1 MLADGGNLWLQVT
14 RDPDHSDR
22 IRRSWVFRYELDGQ
36 RHDLGLGPVHTLD
49 LADARA
55 KAKTLRQQLLDKI
68 DPLAAKQQAKRDR
81 LARIAAEKR
90 AMTFAECAQACIAS
104 HEHGWTNAKHCAQWA
119 QSLKDYAYPVLGDL
133 AVDDITTQH
142 VIKVLEPIWTEIPE
156 TASRIRGR
164 IEQVLAWAAV
174 RGFRGGDNP
183 ARWRGHLQEAFPSKG
198 KMRPVKHRAALPY
211 HDVPTLMAALRQ
223 EDRPSAHA
231 LQLLILCAARPG
243 EIRRATRDEFDLAA
257 KVWTVPAGHMKS
269 RKAHRVPLSDR
280 AVEILRTLGKHDDKN
295 NPVFPITEHAML
307 LLARQMLPGIS
318 ISAHGFRSSF
328 RDWAAE
334 RTNYHNHVVEAALAH
349 AVPDKVEAAYRRTDL
364 FEKRRR
370 LMNEWAAWCA
380 RPVQASDGKVVPIGA
395 R

>member
-14 RDPDHSDR
+14 RDPEHSDR

-55 KAKTLRQQLLDKI
+55 KAKTLRQQLLDGI
-68 DPLAAKQQAKRDR
+68 DPLAVKQRAKRDR
-81 LARIAAEKR
+81 LARIAADKR
-90 AMTFAECAQACIAS
+90 AMTFRQCAEACIAS
-104 HEHGWTNAKHCAQWA
+104 HEAGWSNAKHRSQWA

-133 AVDDITTQH
+133 AIDDVTTPH

-164 IEQVLAWAAV
+164 IEQVLAWATV

-183 ARWRGHLQEAFPSKG
+183 ARWRGHLQEFFPSKG

-211 HDVPTLMAALRQ
+211 HDVPALMAALRQ
-223 EDRPSAHA
+223 EDRPSARA
-231 LQLLILCAARPG
+231 LEFLILTAARPG
-243 EIRRATRDEFDLAA
+243 EIRRATRDELDLAA

-269 RKAHRVPLSDR
+269 RKAHRVPLPDR
-280 AVEILRTLGKHDDKN
+280 AVEILHTLGKHDDKN
-295 NPVFPITEHAML
+295 SLVFPITEHGML

-318 ISAHGFRSSF
+318 ISAHGFRSTF
-328 RDWAAE
+328 RDWASE
-334 RTNYHNHVVEAALAH
+334 RTAYPPHVVEQALAH
-349 AVPDKVEAAYRRTDL
+349 AIGNAVERAYHRTDL

-370 LMNEWAAWCA
+370 LMAEWAAWCA
-380 RPVQASDGKVVPIGA
+380 RPLQTGATVTAIGA